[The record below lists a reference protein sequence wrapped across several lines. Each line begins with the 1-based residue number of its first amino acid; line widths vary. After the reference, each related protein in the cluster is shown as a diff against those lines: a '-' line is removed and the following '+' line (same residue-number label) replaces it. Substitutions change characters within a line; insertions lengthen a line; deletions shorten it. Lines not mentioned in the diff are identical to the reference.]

1 MIRKD
6 KKLRRNL
13 IIAGILVLML
23 IMAAGYTVFLE
34 PMLNQETYVY
44 KEETVKRGNL
54 VLGIM
59 ERGNLAMGESAVR
72 YDLNLNVSDE
82 EEEDS
87 SEDEEENPRYLKV
100 AEVLAVEGQRIKQG
114 DALFLLTDESVE
126 GVRRKLSAALAEA
139 EIALSEAMTDYQTAL
154 ISAQQT
160 FDANTVTGSRAAA
173 EYEAALS
180 RNSASVT
187 SLEAEIKVLEQEI
200 TYAQMM
206 LEDEDLLD
214 SYEEAKTA
222 YTQAKNKYE
231 ETDFHNATAYV
242 SNLAAYE
249 TASASLEQL
258 EEQFQGYRDV
268 IADNQEEIIMKQSE
282 IATANNQK
290 VVGDAEAAADYKNA
304 SLTGE
309 LADEIYEYSTAGLSD
324 TVEGAQNDVDE
335 LREKYDAFEAFVGT
349 DNVIYAEADG
359 LVLDIAYS
367 AEDQLINT
375 GAMLTYTQ
383 ADDYTVTIH
392 ISEEDIVAVKVGSSV
407 ELAFTAE
414 PDTVYQGTVASITA
428 AASSEYATISYPVTI
443 HVDGDTSRL
452 YGGMTADVTF
462 VTDSVENVLYISR
475 KAVFAEKDSSY
486 VYRKDN
492 NGNREKVAVETGF
505 SDGISIEIISGLAE
519 GDIVYIES
527 VLNVTEGT
535 DGTATGTFSEDNAS
549 EENNASDNNAS
560 DDNAAEGNGS
570 GGDFPEG
577 GFSEG
582 GFPEGSFPEGG
593 FPGGGFP
600 EGGFQGG
607 GFPGGFSDG

>member
-1 MIRKD
+1 MMIRKD

-13 IIAGILVLML
+13 IIAGILVLVL
-23 IMAAGYTVFLE
+23 IMAAGYTVFIE
-34 PMLNQETYVY
+34 PMLNQENYVY

-59 ERGNLAMGESAVR
+59 ERGNLLMGESSVR
-72 YDLNLNVSDE
+72 YDLNLNVSDDE
-82 EEEDS
+82 EEES

-114 DALFLLTDESVE
+114 DALFRLTDESVE
-126 GVRRKLSAALAEA
+126 GVRRKLGAALAEA
-139 EIALSEAMTDYQTAL
+139 EIALSEAKTDYQTSL
-154 ISAQQT
+154 VSAQQT
-160 FDANTVTGSRAAA
+160 LDANTVTGSRASAD
-173 EYEAALS
+173 YEAALT
-180 RNSASVT
+180 RNSASVAL
-187 SLEAEIKVLEQEI
+187 LESEIKVLEQEI
-200 TYAQMM
+200 SQAQLM

-214 SYEEAKTA
+214 SYEEAKAA

-242 SNLAAYE
+242 SNLEAYE

-258 EEQFQGYRDV
+258 EEQLQGYRDV
-268 IADNQEEIIMKQSE
+268 ITDNQEEIIQIQSE
-282 IATANNQK
+282 ITLASNQK
-290 VVGDAEAAADYKNA
+290 IVSDAEAAADYKNA

-309 LADEIYEYSTAGLSD
+309 LASEIYEYSTAGLSD
-324 TVEGAQNDVDE
+324 TVDGAQNDVDE
-335 LREKYDAFEAFVGT
+335 LQEKYDAFEAFVGT

-367 AEDQLINT
+367 AEDQLVNT

-392 ISEEDIVAVKVGSSV
+392 ISEEDIVAVKVGSTV

-414 PDTVYQGTVASITA
+414 PDSVYQGTVASITA

-443 HVDGDTSRL
+443 HVEGDTARL

-462 VTDSVENVLYISR
+462 VTDSVENVLYVSR
-475 KAVFAEKDSSY
+475 KAVFTENDISY

-492 NGNREKVAVETGF
+492 RGNREKAAVETGF
-505 SDGISIEIISGLAE
+505 SDGINVEIISGLAE
-519 GDIVYIES
+519 GDTIYIES
-527 VLNVTEGT
+527 VMNVTEGT
-535 DGTATGTFSEDNAS
+535 DGTATGTFSEENALEDNAS
-549 EENNASDNNAS
+549 EGNDS
-560 DDNAAEGNGS
+560 EGNELGEDYPE
-570 GGDFPEG
+570 GGFPEG
-577 GFSEG
+577 GFPEGGFPEDGFSEG
-582 GFPEGSFPEGG
+582 GFQ
-593 FPGGGFP
+593 GGGFP

-607 GFPGGFSDG
+607 GFPGG